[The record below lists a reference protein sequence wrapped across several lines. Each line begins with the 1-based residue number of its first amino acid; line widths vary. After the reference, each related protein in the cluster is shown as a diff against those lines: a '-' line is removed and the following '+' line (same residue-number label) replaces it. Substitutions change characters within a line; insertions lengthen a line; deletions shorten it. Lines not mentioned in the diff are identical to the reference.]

1 MGTSRLNM
9 KKLYR
14 LVSSD
19 DLEIYNLKESGE
31 LLFCKSVNPTKFNFR
46 KIRHLIIS
54 ACFTN
59 WDTKRIENI
68 AYKPNSKMNMFA
80 SQSIYEKDKV
90 FITLPYKFSN
100 TDYWTQAWAPKN
112 RLSPFLKTI
121 SKKIKI
127 YPEALTINGPKK
139 NTYWKSGPLILNS
152 NNRSDFI
159 NINFQEEFNHNI
171 SKNLNGFIFEPSI
184 EFIIFK
190 KKKPIGLIF
199 SIFILI
205 MSIIFIW
212 FHSLNEIILE
222 KNNPPTLYEN
232 NISGMKLLEIIQSSI
247 PDGVIQNIKFDQRTD
262 STTYTFLSN
271 QNAFDFFNL
280 ASEFSDTLNEW
291 EISNEANIVT
301 FIKKRDN

>member
-31 LLFCKSVNPTKFNFR
+31 LLFCKSVNPTKFNFK

-54 ACFTN
+54 AHFTN
-59 WDTKRIENI
+59 WDAKRIENI
-68 AYKPNSKMNMFA
+68 AYKPNSTVNMFA

-152 NNRSDFI
+152 DNRSDFI

-212 FHSLNEIILE
+212 LHSLNEIILE

-247 PDGVIQNIKFDQRTD
+247 PDGVIQNIKFDQRID

>member
-19 DLEIYNLKESGE
+19 YLEIYNLKESGE
-31 LLFCKSVNPTKFNFR
+31 LLFCKSVNPTEFNFR

-80 SQSIYEKDKV
+80 SQSIYEKDEV
-90 FITLPYKFSN
+90 FITPPYKSSN

-112 RLSPFLKTI
+112 KLSPFLKNI
-121 SKKIKI
+121 SKNIKV
-127 YPEALTINGPKK
+127 YPEALTINGAKK
-139 NTYWKSGPLILNS
+139 NSYWKSGPLILNS
-152 NNRSDFI
+152 NKSSDFN
-159 NINFQEEFNHNI
+159 NIHLPEEFTYSI
-171 SKNLNGFIFEPSI
+171 SKNLNGFNFDPSI
-184 EFIIFK
+184 QFIIFK

-205 MSIIFIW
+205 ISITFAW
-212 FHSLNEIILE
+212 SHSVNEIILD
-222 KNNPPTLYEN
+222 KNNPPTIYEN
-232 NISGMKLLEIIQSSI
+232 NISGLILLEIIQSSI
-247 PDGVIQNIKFDQRTD
+247 PDGVIKNIKFDQRTD
-262 STTYTFLSN
+262 STIYTFLSN
-271 QNAFDFFNL
+271 QNAFEFFNL

>member
-31 LLFCKSVNPTKFNFR
+31 LLFCKSVNPTKFNFK

-54 ACFTN
+54 AHFTN
-59 WDTKRIENI
+59 WDTKRIKNI
-68 AYKPNSKMNMFA
+68 AYKPNSTVNMFA

-90 FITLPYKFSN
+90 FITLPYKSSN

-152 NNRSDFI
+152 DNRSDFI

-271 QNAFDFFNL
+271 TNALEFFIL
-280 ASEFSDTLNEW
+280 ASEFSDTLSEW
-291 EISNEANIVT
+291 EISNETNVVT
-301 FIKKRDN
+301 FKKKRDN

>member
-1 MGTSRLNM
+1 
-9 KKLYR
+9 
-14 LVSSD
+14 
-19 DLEIYNLKESGE
+19 
-31 LLFCKSVNPTKFNFR
+31 
-46 KIRHLIIS
+46 
-54 ACFTN
+54 
-59 WDTKRIENI
+59 
-68 AYKPNSKMNMFA
+68 MFA
-80 SQSIYEKDKV
+80 SQSIYEKDEV
-90 FITLPYKFSN
+90 FITLPYKSSN

-152 NNRSDFI
+152 DNRSDFI

>member
-1 MGTSRLNM
+1 M

-19 DLEIYNLKESGE
+19 VLEIYNLKGSGE
-31 LLFCKSVNPTKFNFR
+31 LLFCKSVNPTEFNFR

-59 WDTKRIENI
+59 WGTKRIENI

-80 SQSIYEKDKV
+80 SQSIYEKDEV
-90 FITLPYKFSN
+90 FITLPYKSSN

-112 RLSPFLKTI
+112 RLSPFLKNI
-121 SKKIKI
+121 SKNIKV
-127 YPEALTINGPKK
+127 YPEALTINGTKK
-139 NTYWKSGPLILNS
+139 NSYWKSGPLILNS
-152 NNRSDFI
+152 NKSSDFN
-159 NINFQEEFNHNI
+159 NIHLPEEFTYSI
-171 SKNLNGFIFEPSI
+171 SKNLNGFNFDPSI
-184 EFIIFK
+184 QFIIFK

-205 MSIIFIW
+205 ISITFAW
-212 FHSLNEIILE
+212 SHSVNEIILD
-222 KNNPPTLYEN
+222 KNNPPTIYEN
-232 NISGMKLLEIIQSSI
+232 NISGLILLEIIQSSI
-247 PDGVIQNIKFDQRTD
+247 PDGVIKNIKFDQRTD
-262 STTYTFLSN
+262 STIYTFLSN
-271 QNAFDFFNL
+271 QNAFEFFNL

>member
-1 MGTSRLNM
+1 M

-14 LVSSD
+14 LVSSNV
-19 DLEIYNLKESGE
+19 LEIYNLKGSGE
-31 LLFCKSVNPTKFNFR
+31 LLFYKSVNPTEFNFR

-80 SQSIYEKDKV
+80 SQSIYEKDEV
-90 FITLPYKFSN
+90 FITLPYKSSN

-112 RLSPFLKTI
+112 KLSPFLKNI
-121 SKKIKI
+121 SKNIKV
-127 YPEALTINGPKK
+127 YPEALTINGAKK
-139 NTYWKSGPLILNS
+139 NSYWKSGPLILNS
-152 NNRSDFI
+152 NKSSDFN
-159 NINFQEEFNHNI
+159 NIHLPEEFTYSI
-171 SKNLNGFIFEPSI
+171 SKNLNGFNFDPSI
-184 EFIIFK
+184 QFIIFK

-205 MSIIFIW
+205 ISIAFAW
-212 FHSLNEIILE
+212 SHSVNEIILD
-222 KNNPPTLYEN
+222 KNNPPTIYDN
-232 NISGMKLLEIIQSSI
+232 NISGLILLEIIQSSI
-247 PDGVIQNIKFDQRTD
+247 PDGVIKNIKFDQRTD
-262 STTYTFLSN
+262 STIYTFLSN
-271 QNAFDFFNL
+271 QNAFEFFNL

>member
-1 MGTSRLNM
+1 M

-19 DLEIYNLKESGE
+19 VLEIYNLKGSGE
-31 LLFCKSVNPTKFNFR
+31 LLFCKSVNPTEFNFR

-80 SQSIYEKDKV
+80 SQSIYEKDEV
-90 FITLPYKFSN
+90 FITLPYKSSN

-112 RLSPFLKTI
+112 KLSPFLKNI
-121 SKKIKI
+121 SKNIKV
-127 YPEALTINGPKK
+127 YPEALTINGAKK
-139 NTYWKSGPLILNS
+139 NSYWKSGPLILNS
-152 NNRSDFI
+152 NKSSDFN
-159 NINFQEEFNHNI
+159 NIHLPEEFTYSI
-171 SKNLNGFIFEPSI
+171 SKNLNGFNFDPSI
-184 EFIIFK
+184 QFIIFK

-205 MSIIFIW
+205 ISIIFAW
-212 FHSLNEIILE
+212 SHSVNEMILD
-222 KNNPPTLYEN
+222 KNNPPTIYEN
-232 NISGMKLLEIIQSSI
+232 NISGLILLEIIQSSI
-247 PDGVIQNIKFDQRTD
+247 PDGVIKNIKFDQRTD
-262 STTYTFLSN
+262 STIYTFLSN
-271 QNAFDFFNL
+271 QNAFEFFNL

>member
-1 MGTSRLNM
+1 MGTSILNM

-14 LVSSD
+14 LVSSNV
-19 DLEIYNLKESGE
+19 LEIYNLKGSGE
-31 LLFCKSVNPTKFNFR
+31 LHFCKSVNPTKFNFK

-68 AYKPNSKMNMFA
+68 AYKPNLKINMFA
-80 SQSIYEKDKV
+80 SQSIYGKDEV
-90 FITLPYKFSN
+90 FITIPYKSSD

-112 RLSPFLKTI
+112 ILSPFLKNI

-152 NNRSDFI
+152 NESSGFI
-159 NINFQEEFNHNI
+159 NINFPEEFTHSI

-190 KKKPIGLIF
+190 KKKPYGLIF

-271 QNAFDFFNL
+271 TNALEFFIL
-280 ASEFSDTLNEW
+280 ASEFSDTLSEW
-291 EISNEANIVT
+291 EISNETNVVT
-301 FIKKRDN
+301 FKKKRDN